1 MRGDLG
7 TLGVILGAILGGVR
21 EMSLLIIKK
30 KLIFGE
36 PWG

>member
-7 TLGVILGAILGGVR
+7 TLGVILGVIKGGVR
-21 EMSLLIIKK
+21 EFSLLIIKK

-36 PWG
+36 P